1 VPQNVRSLFNVAA
14 QTLVCNGVSTKFSTD
29 RWLQG
34 KTLFELAPN
43 LCKLIPK
50 RAVKQRT
57 VAQAFD
63 NRGWVADIRGT
74 LTVQVLREYRIWLM
88 VWFYNR
94 RSPINMWKLTNSGLY
109 SSKSAYN
116 AFFLG
121 SIRFA
126 PWKHIWESWAPL
138 RCKFF
143 VWLAIKNRCW
153 TADRLAK
160 HGLPHPAAC
169 ALVTRQRK
177 ISSTS
182 SFLVCSLGKLG
193 L

>member
-1 VPQNVRSLFNVAA
+1 MPQNVRPLFNVAA
-14 QTLVCNGVSTKFSTD
+14 ETLVCNGVSTKFSTD

-74 LTVQVLREYRIWLM
+74 LTVQVLREYLHIWDL
-88 VWFYNR
+88 VDGLVLQ
-94 RSPINMWKLTNSGLY
+94 PEVPDQHMWKLTNSGLY

-121 SIRFA
+121 SIRL
-126 PWKHIWESWAPL
+126 HL
-138 RCKFF
+138 
-143 VWLAIKNRCW
+143 
-153 TADRLAK
+153 
-160 HGLPHPAAC
+160 G
-169 ALVTRQRK
+169 
-177 ISSTS
+177 STS
-182 SFLVCSLGKLG
+182 GKAGHL
-193 L
+193 